1 MFDPDTLAVTPR
13 CGDACTVTLS
23 CLLTTSSVVLSSEA
37 RAVRLYVSG
46 VASMSSVKSIS
57 SLAGVRDPFCN
68 DGAGKLHNPHPSLLL
83 PSCRSNGWVRV
94 WLKPSSVSLD
104 LYRNL
109 S

>member
-37 RAVRLYVSG
+37 RAARLYVSG
-46 VASMSSVKSIS
+46 VASLSTVKSIS

-68 DGAGKLHNPHPSLLL
+68 DGAGKFHNPHPALLL
-83 PSCRSNGWVRV
+83 PTCGSSGWVRV
-94 WLKPSSVSLD
+94 WLKPPVVSVD
-104 LYRNL
+104 L
-109 S
+109 